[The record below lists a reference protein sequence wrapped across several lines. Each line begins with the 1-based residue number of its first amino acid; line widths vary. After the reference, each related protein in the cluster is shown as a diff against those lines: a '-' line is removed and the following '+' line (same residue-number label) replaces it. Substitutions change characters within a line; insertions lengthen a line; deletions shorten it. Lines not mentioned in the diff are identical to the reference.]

1 MPDASSSPAPA
12 VFAVVVTYNR
22 RALLEECLQ
31 ALLVQTR
38 RPDVTIVVDNAST
51 DGTADFVRAE
61 HPEVRLL
68 ALPDNQGGAGGFHE
82 GLKAAHAAGAEWT
95 WLMDD
100 DTIAEPDAL
109 EQLLSAREDLGTLPA
124 AALLSSKVVWTDGS
138 LHPMN
143 HPGFV
148 NDRVDRFVASCAQG
162 LLPLRAA
169 TFVSLL
175 VHRAAI
181 DEFGLPHKHFFLWS
195 DDIEYTARITR
206 RRAGYLVPS
215 SVVVHKTK
223 TAHTAVTSS
232 GGRFYYH
239 VRNSIYMLRS
249 PQAWSAREKLSLLW
263 FLVNTTQQYLRLN
276 RFARGPAVVVLRGLR
291 DGLRPVPA
299 TDATAQRASRKP
311 SLRPG
316 AARRRGGPGAVR
328 PGR

>member
-22 RALLEECLQ
+22 KALLAECLQ
-31 ALLVQTR
+31 ALAAQTHP
-38 RPDVTIVVDNAST
+38 PDRTIVVDNAST
-51 DGTADFVRAE
+51 DDTADYVRGE
-61 HPEVRLL
+61 HPEVQLL

-82 GLKAAHAAGAEWT
+82 GLKAAHAAGAEWI

-109 EQLLSAREDLGTLPA
+109 EQLLSARDDLGPLREP
-124 AALLSSKVVWTDGS
+124 ALLSSKVVWTDGS

-148 NDRVDRFVASCAQG
+148 NNRLDWFVTASAHG

-175 VHRAAI
+175 VHRSAI
-181 DEFGLPHKHFFLWS
+181 DELGLPHKHFFIWS
-195 DDIEYTARITR
+195 DDIEYTARVTR
-206 RRAGYLVPS
+206 RRAGYLVPR

-223 TAHTAVTSS
+223 FAHTAVTGT

-239 VRNSIYMLRS
+239 VRNSIYMLRG
-249 PQAWSAREKLSLLW
+249 QRTWTNQEKLSVLW
-263 FLVNTTQQYLRLN
+263 FLLKTTSEYLRLN
-276 RFARGPAVVVLRGLR
+276 RFRAENVIVVLRGVR
-291 DGLRPVPA
+291 DGVRPVP
-299 TDATAQRASRKP
+299 TK
-311 SLRPG
+311 
-316 AARRRGGPGAVR
+316 
-328 PGR
+328 